1 MLQKKQLQKINVNVS
16 ALIIS
21 SYKKIQNNLIFPNMA
36 VFKHYSRFNMA
47 RFLVEFDNVQQK
59 YRKFFIFFF

>member
-21 SYKKIQNNLIFPNMA
+21 SYKKIQNINIYLSKYGSFSTL
-36 VFKHYSRFNMA
+36 FKIQYGS
-47 RFLVEFDNVQQK
+47 FLG
-59 YRKFFIFFF
+59 RI